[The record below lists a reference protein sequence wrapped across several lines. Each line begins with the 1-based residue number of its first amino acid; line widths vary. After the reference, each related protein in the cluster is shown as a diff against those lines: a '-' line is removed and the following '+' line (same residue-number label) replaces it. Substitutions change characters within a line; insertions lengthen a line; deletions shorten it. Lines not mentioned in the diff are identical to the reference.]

1 MGCIRTWPNIWRI
14 PNSFKNFVW
23 ETPVQFYYATMPQ
36 RLVRVITSMK
46 NKDEFGGNLR
56 WKYSPKPKCYKCGT
70 LGHYANKCPN
80 PTNPREQT
88 SFSRVK
94 KAHMSPKEM
103 IKNYKCALCGK
114 KGHRETQCPES
125 RAFGDT
131 YNAEKS
137 SSSKEVN
144 CNYSSS

>member
-1 MGCIRTWPNIWRI
+1 MYILRDTGNTRRKRNQKGTIEKGGNPENMANGI
-14 PNSFKNFVW
+14 
-23 ETPVQFYYATMPQ
+23 PQ

-46 NKDEFGGNLR
+46 NKDEFGGKLR

-70 LGHYANKCPN
+70 LGHYANKFPN
-80 PTNPREQT
+80 QANPREQT
-88 SFSRVK
+88 SSSRVK
-94 KAHMSPKEM
+94 KVHMSPKEM
-103 IKNYKCALCGK
+103 IKNYKCALCRK
-114 KGHRETQCPES
+114 KGHRETQCPKS

-144 CNYSSS
+144 CYYSSS